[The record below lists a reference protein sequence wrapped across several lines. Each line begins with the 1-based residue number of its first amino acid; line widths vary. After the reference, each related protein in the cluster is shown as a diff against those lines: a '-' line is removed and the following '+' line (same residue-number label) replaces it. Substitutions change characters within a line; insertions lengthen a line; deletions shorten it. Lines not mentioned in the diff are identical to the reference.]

1 MRTMLATA
9 TIAASLL
16 AISGAATGQTVLGY
30 WGFNDNA
37 LPGGGNGYLADPDRF
52 PLLADEGSATL
63 SIGGGIIT
71 DSIVNGNG
79 DTVYQWVQS
88 FGGTTLNAPEGAIS
102 GGTLSVQGGTDV
114 ANNGSYLQFA
124 FDMTGLSDLSV
135 SYATRGTSTG
145 FNTQTW
151 SWSTDGVSFT
161 EFDIVTGT
169 NVTAFFVEQ
178 LAPLSALDGAATAFL
193 RVTFGGASSQTGN
206 NRIDN
211 VLITAVPAPAALAL
225 LAAGGLVRPRR
236 RS

>member
-1 MRTMLATA
+1 MRTIVASSL
-9 TIAASLL
+9 IAASLL
-16 AISGAATGQTVLGY
+16 ATSSTAIGQTVIGY

-52 PLLADEGSATL
+52 PLAADEGSATL

-88 FGGTTLNAPEGAIS
+88 FGGTTLNAPEGGIS

-151 SWSTDGVSFT
+151 SWSSDGVSFT
-161 EFDIVTGT
+161 DFDIVTGT
-169 NVTAFFVEQ
+169 NVTSFFVEQ
-178 LAPLSALDGAATAFL
+178 LQTLSALDGVATAFL
-193 RVTFGGASSQTGN
+193 RVTFSGASSQTGN

-211 VLITAVPAPAALAL
+211 VLITAVPAPAALAM
-225 LAAGGLVRPRR
+225 LAVGGLVRSRR
-236 RS
+236 RR